1 MLLNFIGTS
10 KLFSKLAALFCIPC
24 DNMSVLDAHL
34 HLVLSVLM
42 ILAILICVR
51 WYYIM
56 ILIYISP
63 MTNEGSS
70 LVTQG

>member
-10 KLFSKLAALFCIPC
+10 ELFSKLAALFCVYC
-24 DNMSVLDAHL
+24 DRSVPDAHL
-34 HLVLSVLM
+34 HLVLSILM
-42 ILAILICVR
+42 ILAILICVQ